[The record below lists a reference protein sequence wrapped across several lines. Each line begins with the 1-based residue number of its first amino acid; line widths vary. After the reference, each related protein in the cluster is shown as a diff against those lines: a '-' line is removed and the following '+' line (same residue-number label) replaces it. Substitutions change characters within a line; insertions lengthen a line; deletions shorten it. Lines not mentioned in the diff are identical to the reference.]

1 VVKAIFFDVFGT
13 VVDWRSGL
21 TSLLDK
27 AFAKS
32 DVEIDTGAL
41 ARAWHRRT
49 DEALRA
55 RIEAGADY
63 APLDV
68 LQAEALTRTLADA
81 GLAHILPREDTA
93 RLARAWE
100 RLPPWPDSVPGLRA
114 LRRDYVLAPC
124 TAASIAM
131 TTWLAKHANLP
142 FDLML
147 GADIARAYPPAPEVF
162 HASAA
167 IIGLAPEEVM
177 LASAHNA
184 DLGAARAAGLKTAFF
199 ARPREHGADQAS
211 DLAPEADWE
220 IEAYDLLDLA
230 RQMETASF

>member
-1 VVKAIFFDVFGT
+1 MVKAIFFDVFGT

-21 TSLLDK
+21 TTLLDK

-32 DVEIDTGAL
+32 DAEIDAGAL
-41 ARAWHRRT
+41 ARTWHRRVHM
-49 DEALRA
+49 ELRV

-63 APLDV
+63 APLDT
-68 LQAEALTRTLADA
+68 LHAQALTETLEDA
-81 GLAHILPREDTA
+81 GLAHHLTREETA
-93 RLARAWE
+93 RLARGWE
-100 RLPPWPDSVPGLRA
+100 RLPPWPDSTPGLRA

-184 DLGAARAAGLKTAFF
+184 DLAAARAAGLKTAFF
-199 ARPREHGADQAS
+199 ARPHEHGPDQAS
-211 DLAPEADWE
+211 DLAPEDDWE

-230 RQMETASF
+230 RQMETAGF